1 MADTDSS
8 PSNRLSVST
17 GGGVL
22 DVKICL
28 IVPNVNFT
36 VFEFCVLFVAFY
48 LSICTVTEHY
58 EGVERSVA
66 GQPDLFQ
73 RTVPGEENFT
83 S

>member
-22 DVKICL
+22 DVKICR
-28 IVPNVNFT
+28 IVQNGNFT
-36 VFEFCVLFVAFY
+36 VFVFIAFY